1 METNNMIKPKIRKIT
16 GIIALNVAAMLL
28 GVVCGGF
35 LHSRADKGIEIL
47 TEVTEDQ
54 GGAMINEGKSN
65 KAKLTGRKLSPSEYP
80 ANSVSPQAESAY
92 MLNASVYPED
102 AMNKVDWTV
111 AFTNADSAW
120 AVGKQVTDYVVVRT
134 ASDGALTAILE
145 NKAAFGEQI
154 TVNATS
160 RENPDV
166 YATCHVEYLQRTT
179 GYEFALHGNFHYEVS
194 SLKTSASIMPDFIV
208 KPQAGVYITVDKS
221 TVYTRANDDK
231 VMYYTIK
238 PTEAFKTAITNAGL
252 SASALIEYSGD
263 PGGQSSIEFF
273 GPAWGKAVYGSSA
286 ANRNK
291 LINVI
296 CDFHAN
302 AYEVTLWSEN
312 GGIEL
317 AKFYMYFDASKV
329 IGQKLAERIEIDET
343 EIVL

>member
-1 METNNMIKPKIRKIT
+1 MNKKRNK
-16 GIIALNVAAMLL
+16 AAYS
-28 GVVCGGF
+28 CNRRPF
-35 LHSRADKGIEIL
+35 L
-47 TEVTEDQ
+47 
-54 GGAMINEGKSN
+54 NEGKSN
-65 KAKLTGRKLSPSEYP
+65 KAKLTGRKLSPSEYTE
-80 ANSVSPQAESAY
+80 NSVSPQAESAY

-111 AFTNADSAW
+111 EFTNADSDW
-120 AVGKQVTDYVVVRT
+120 AVGKQVTDYVVVKT

-160 RENPDV
+160 RENPEV
-166 YATCHVEYLQRTT
+166 YATCVVEYLQRTT
-179 GYEFALHGNFHYEVS
+179 GYSFALHGNFHYEVS
-194 SLKTSASIMPDFIV
+194 SSKTSASIMPDFAINLN
-208 KPQAGVYITVDKS
+208 AGMYITVDKS

-231 VMYYTIK
+231 VTYYTMK
-238 PTEAFKTAITNAGL
+238 PMETFKTAITNAGL
-252 SASALIEYSGD
+252 SAAALIEYSGEY
-263 PGGQSSIEFF
+263 PTGQSWIDFF
-273 GPAWGKAVYGSSA
+273 GPAWGEALYGSSA

-296 CDFHAN
+296 CAFHAN

-312 GGIEL
+312 GGKEL
-317 AKFYMYFDASKV
+317 AKFYIYFDASKI